1 MTDSAEPTRQPHQA
15 AQPSP
20 PQVDTARSQHTHLE
34 APPHPPQRASGVTI
48 ACYVAA
54 LATLPVSLNTSWR
67 FFDEV
72 LNIPTADGER
82 YIMFAVAELAL
93 IVSGAGMA
101 VNVRRTGH
109 PGPFRMVVWAMCAV
123 SGYMAWAMS
132 DLEEGLARVILGPVL
147 GAIMLHLALGLELRA
162 RHHRTGT
169 PARIGREL
177 RERMLSRLGLAD
189 DERDALQRTRDRAAF
204 RAAQLS
210 MPRRWRWSREARLQR
225 ALLAANVADD
235 PDMRDKMLAR
245 LSVLHHAH
253 ELCTFRQPSPWP
265 DEHPAPSGGPDH
277 DPGPTPP
284 KPPTSQSTP
293 AVNTAQM
300 ARPHPPAGAAHMHT
314 RSASDPGQ
322 PSPAHTDPRTL
333 AAVPNRTSAHQVRV
347 PAHYSVD
354 TTEIQKWLP
363 LARNLVHSGVTQGR
377 MKRHPTTKHPEIVAA
392 MLAQHD
398 SGTPPSTIGRYHKVH
413 HTIVD
418 EILDAARTATRS
430 AG

>member
-1 MTDSAEPTRQPHQA
+1 MTVSAEPTRQRFPA
-15 AQPSP
+15 PKSSP
-20 PQVDTARSQHTHLE
+20 PVDTVGPERA
-34 APPHPPQRASGVTI
+34 PQRESGVTV

-93 IVSGAGMA
+93 VVSGAGMA
-101 VNVRRTGH
+101 VNVRRSGH
-109 PGPFRMVVWAMCAV
+109 PGPFRVVVWAMCAV

-147 GAIMLHLALGLELRA
+147 GAVMLHLALGLELRA

-169 PARIGREL
+169 LARIGHEL
-177 RERMLSRLGLAD
+177 RERILSRLGLAD

-204 RAAQLS
+204 RSAQLS

-235 PDMRDKMLAR
+235 PQMRDKMLAR

-253 ELCTFRQPSPWP
+253 ELCTHRQPSPWL
-265 DEHPAPSGGPDH
+265 DGHPAPSGAPDH

-284 KPPTSQSTP
+284 KPPGSQSPQQARTTQIAHP
-293 AVNTAQM
+293 RAPEGPAQM
-300 ARPHPPAGAAHMHT
+300 HARD
-314 RSASDPGQ
+314 ASDPGQ
-322 PSPAHTDPRTL
+322 PSPAHSDPRTL
-333 AAVPNRTSAHQVRV
+333 AAVPSRTSAHQMRV
-347 PAHYSVD
+347 PAHDSVD
-354 TTEIQKWLP
+354 DTGIQKWLP
-363 LARNLVHSGVTQGR
+363 LAKTLVHSGVTQGR
-377 MKRHPTTKHPEIVAA
+377 MKRHPTTKHPEVVAA

-398 SGTPPSTIGRYHKVH
+398 TGTPPSTIGRYHKVH

-418 EILDAARTATRS
+418 EILDAAQTATRS

>member
-1 MTDSAEPTRQPHQA
+1 MTVSAESTRERFPAPQS
-15 AQPSP
+15 SP
-20 PQVDTARSQHTHLE
+20 RVDTLE
-34 APPHPPQRASGVTI
+34 PRRGSGVTV
-48 ACYVAA
+48 ACYIAA

-67 FFDEV
+67 FFGEV

-109 PGPFRMVVWAMCAV
+109 PGPFRMVVWAMCAI

-162 RHHRTGT
+162 RHHRRGT
-169 PARIGREL
+169 LARISHEL
-177 RERMLSRLGLAD
+177 RERILSRVGLAD

-204 RAAQLS
+204 RSAQLS

-225 ALLAANVADD
+225 ALLTANVADD
-235 PDMRDKMLAR
+235 PQMRDKMLAR

-253 ELCTFRQPSPWP
+253 ELRTHRQSSPWL
-265 DEHPAPSGGPDH
+265 DGHPAHSQAPDH
-277 DPGPTPP
+277 DPPSQQP
-284 KPPTSQSTP
+284 KPPAPPSPQP
-293 AVNTAQM
+293 AKTTQIAHPLPHAGPAHTH
-300 ARPHPPAGAAHMHT
+300 ARE
-314 RSASDPGQ
+314 ASDLGQ
-322 PSPAHTDPRTL
+322 PSTADTDPRTL
-333 AAVPNRTSAHQVRV
+333 AAVPSRTS
-347 PAHYSVD
+347 VD
-354 TTEIQKWLP
+354 DTGIQKWLP
-363 LARNLVHSGVTQGR
+363 LAKTLVHSGVTQGR
-377 MKRHPTTKHPEIVAA
+377 MKRHPTTKHPEVVAA

-398 SGTPPSTIGRYHKVH
+398 TGTPPSTIGRYHKVH

-418 EILDAARTATRS
+418 EILGAAQTATRT

>member
-1 MTDSAEPTRQPHQA
+1 M
-15 AQPSP
+15 
-20 PQVDTARSQHTHLE
+20 
-34 APPHPPQRASGVTI
+34 
-48 ACYVAA
+48 
-54 LATLPVSLNTSWR
+54 
-67 FFDEV
+67 

-109 PGPFRMVVWAMCAV
+109 PGPFRMVVWAMCAI

-162 RHHRTGT
+162 RHHRRGT
-169 PARIGREL
+169 LARISHEL
-177 RERMLSRLGLAD
+177 RERILSRVGLAD

-204 RAAQLS
+204 RSAQLS

-225 ALLAANVADD
+225 ALLTANVADD
-235 PDMRDKMLAR
+235 PQMRDKMLAR

-253 ELCTFRQPSPWP
+253 ELRTHRQSSPWL
-265 DEHPAPSGGPDH
+265 DGHPAHSQAPDH
-277 DPGPTPP
+277 DPPSQQP
-284 KPPTSQSTP
+284 KPPAPPSPQP
-293 AVNTAQM
+293 AKTTQIAHPLPHAGPAHTH
-300 ARPHPPAGAAHMHT
+300 ARE
-314 RSASDPGQ
+314 ASDLGQ
-322 PSPAHTDPRTL
+322 PSTADTDPRTL
-333 AAVPNRTSAHQVRV
+333 AAVPSRTS
-347 PAHYSVD
+347 VD
-354 TTEIQKWLP
+354 DTGIQKWLP
-363 LARNLVHSGVTQGR
+363 LAKTLVHSGVTQGR
-377 MKRHPTTKHPEIVAA
+377 MKRHPTTKHPEVVAA

-398 SGTPPSTIGRYHKVH
+398 TGTPPSTIGRYHKVH

-418 EILDAARTATRS
+418 EILGAAQTATRT

>member
-1 MTDSAEPTRQPHQA
+1 MTVSAEPTHQPFPA
-15 AQPSP
+15 
-20 PQVDTARSQHTHLE
+20 PQSRPHVDTA
-34 APPHPPQRASGVTI
+34 APQQPPQRASAVTI

-54 LATLPVSLNTSWR
+54 VATLPVSLNTSWR
-67 FFDEV
+67 FFDQV

-132 DLEEGLARVILGPVL
+132 DIEEGLARVILGPVL

-169 PARIGREL
+169 VARIGREL

-235 PDMRDKMLAR
+235 PDMRTKMLAR

-253 ELCTFRQPSPWP
+253 ELGAHRQPSPWL
-265 DEHPAPSGGPDH
+265 DEDPEPSGAPED
-277 DPGPTPP
+277 DPVPTPP
-284 KPPTSQSTP
+284 KPPGSQSTQP
-293 AVNTAQM
+293 AKTAQI
-300 ARPHPPAGAAHMHT
+300 ARPHLPAGPAKMHPRGAA
-314 RSASDPGQ
+314 ADPGQ
-322 PSPAHTDPRTL
+322 PNRAHTDPRTL
-333 AAVPNRTSAHQVRV
+333 AAVPHRTSADQVRV
-347 PAHYSVD
+347 PAHYSVGD
-354 TTEIQKWLP
+354 SDIQKWLP
-363 LARNLVHSGVTQGR
+363 LARTLVHSGVTQGR
-377 MKRHPTTKHPEIVAA
+377 MKRHPTTKHPEVVAA

-398 SGTPPSTIGRYHKVH
+398 TGTPPSTIGRYHKVH

-418 EILDAARTATRS
+418 EILDAARTAARS

>member
-1 MTDSAEPTRQPHQA
+1 MTVSAESTRERFPAPQPSLP
-15 AQPSP
+15 QPSP
-20 PQVDTARSQHTHLE
+20 RVDTPGPR
-34 APPHPPQRASGVTI
+34 RGSGVTV
-48 ACYVAA
+48 ACYIAA

-67 FFDEV
+67 FFGEV

-109 PGPFRMVVWAMCAV
+109 PGPFRMVVWAMCAI

-162 RHHRTGT
+162 RHHRRGT
-169 PARIGREL
+169 LARISHEL
-177 RERMLSRLGLAD
+177 RERILSRLGLAD

-204 RAAQLS
+204 RSAQLS

-225 ALLAANVADD
+225 APLTANVADD
-235 PDMRDKMLAR
+235 PQMRDKMLAR

-253 ELCTFRQPSPWP
+253 ELCTHRQSSPWL
-265 DEHPAPSGGPDH
+265 DGHPAPSKAPDH
-277 DPGPTPP
+277 DPR
-284 KPPTSQSTP
+284 STP
-293 AVNTAQM
+293 AKTTQIAH
-300 ARPHPPAGAAHMHT
+300 PHPHAGPTHT
-314 RSASDPGQ
+314 HARDASDPGQ
-322 PSPAHTDPRTL
+322 PSTADTDPRTL
-333 AAVPNRTSAHQVRV
+333 TAVPGRASAHQTH
-347 PAHYSVD
+347 AHAHDSADD
-354 TTEIQKWLP
+354 TGIQKWLP
-363 LARNLVHSGVTQGR
+363 LARTLVHSGVTQGR
-377 MKRHPTTKHPEIVAA
+377 MKRHPTTKHPEVVAA

-398 SGTPPSTIGRYHKVH
+398 TGTPPSTIGRYHKVH

-418 EILDAARTATRS
+418 EILDAAQAATRA